1 MWGRGGRC
9 NGEIYGKCTD
19 SKFHPKGGQ
28 RMAADPQG
36 TPHPDTLQDTST
48 SVQGMKGPPATVDHP
63 QEGEGPTQARR
74 LVRITRRWFEG
85 RAPGPRQRH
94 PEGETQR
101 GGRGGGAREYV
112 LAHPHRVYKG
122 VDIYG
127 VWGMH
132 SEVCVRKISSAAM

>member
-1 MWGRGGRC
+1 MEEGCGGEVEDAMV
-9 NGEIYGKCTD
+9 NIKGNCTD

-85 RAPGPRQRH
+85 RAPGPRHRH

-101 GGRGGGAREYV
+101 GGRGGGC
-112 LAHPHRVYKG
+112 PRVCTSTSTSCLQGGGY
-122 VDIYG
+122 IR
-127 VWGMH
+127 
-132 SEVCVRKISSAAM
+132 CVGDAFRSVRTRHF